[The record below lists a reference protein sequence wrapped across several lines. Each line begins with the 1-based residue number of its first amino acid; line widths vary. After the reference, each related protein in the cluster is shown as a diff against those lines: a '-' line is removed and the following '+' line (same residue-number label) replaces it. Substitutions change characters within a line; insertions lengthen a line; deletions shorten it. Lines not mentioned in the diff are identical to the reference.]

1 RPQKRC
7 CGSAFAFS
15 PIRVLSSCTPIEVF
29 VISSVPLLVRGTSTS
44 RAPLH
49 AGARTPVAAPLQ
61 ASVAPRYR
69 RFFAPTDPAATLRPS
84 APLPTPTLLR
94 GLSPRH
100 REGFPSFDP
109 PLRCVLPS
117 LPRRNRPR
125 LSASVLPR
133 PMLPS
138 PFHERLGFRPWSHG
152 ACSTFDAC
160 GPQRRFPALQP
171 DLTLF
176 VEGGGSGSGDLGRRA
191 ALRGFAT
198 LRTLVVEAVGTVGNP
213 QGCPRA
219 GGQARLGAC
228 PLDRQSPQPPRGG
241 PASWH
246 GSCAAPHG
254 TCLSQAKAPPIR
266 CPRFRRRAEKGRQA
280 AADVGRR
287 DRPPAG
293 RRYWRHPR
301 VLEGTG
307 CPKAGGPR
315 EVGHA
320 QRRTGF
326 GCTPYRVLRSEGRP
340 GGRSRSGAKPLA
352 ARLAARSEVGS
363 AEVGFEACREG
374 WHVHD

>member
-94 GLSPRH
+94 GLSPRD
-100 REGFPSFDP
+100 REGFTSFDP
-109 PLRCVLPS
+109 TLRCVLPS

-138 PFHERLGFRPWSHG
+138 PFHERLGFRTCSHG

-171 DLTLF
+171 DLS
-176 VEGGGSGSGDLGRRA
+176 GGTTPCFRHSN
-191 ALRGFAT
+191 
-198 LRTLVVEAVGTVGNP
+198 V
-213 QGCPRA
+213 
-219 GGQARLGAC
+219 
-228 PLDRQSPQPPRGG
+228 SPQL
-241 PASWH
+241 H
-246 GSCAAPHG
+246 GSLAVTVSRFSLAGLHR
-254 TCLSQAKAPPIR
+254 LSSGHAVER
-266 CPRFRRRAEKGRQA
+266 VVDDGRVIQA
-280 AADVGRR
+280 AHVSTACEYAWCTSIATRVRFAFLSRGRLWSQR
-287 DRPPAG
+287 LSVLSS
-293 RRYWRHPR
+293 RR
-301 VLEGTG
+301 
-307 CPKAGGPR
+307 
-315 EVGHA
+315 
-320 QRRTGF
+320 
-326 GCTPYRVLRSEGRP
+326 
-340 GGRSRSGAKPLA
+340 
-352 ARLAARSEVGS
+352 
-363 AEVGFEACREG
+363 
-374 WHVHD
+374 